1 MCGAEGDA
9 LWAPFFAAEAE
20 RRGVP
25 VTALEEELIAHVGA
39 PKPQRTA
46 SVDWTAL
53 AAWYAAGAA
62 STVADP
68 PAPAAAAGAAL
79 PAVRFDLAS
88 KLYSQ
93 DHLVTVKH
101 KHDTEKKEEEEEEEE
116 ESDADDDD
124 KYDAAAPLASGHW
137 RQKTLEDA
145 ANYGDT
151 HALLSGVTPLDW
163 CKATQSKKR
172 PDEVARLPG
181 AIRTRAPPAPS
192 RTYPRQQLRLVPPCR
207 PCALIQ
213 RSSSLRPWPSGW
225 TRCSGRRF
233 MAGRIPRGAPL
244 TRRCW
249 AATCGPQQGRGWRA
263 ERTFCAGADPCRP
276 ISKLSTRWPP
286 SGRRTGGVQGPT
298 CMSQLR
304 TMAACE
310 P

>member
-9 LWAPFFAAEAE
+9 LWAPFFAEAE

-101 KHDTEKKEEEEEEEE
+101 
-116 ESDADDDD
+116 
-124 KYDAAAPLASGHW
+124 
-137 RQKTLEDA
+137 
-145 ANYGDT
+145 
-151 HALLSGVTPLDW
+151 
-163 CKATQSKKR
+163 
-172 PDEVARLPG
+172 
-181 AIRTRAPPAPS
+181 
-192 RTYPRQQLRLVPPCR
+192 
-207 PCALIQ
+207 
-213 RSSSLRPWPSGW
+213 
-225 TRCSGRRF
+225 
-233 MAGRIPRGAPL
+233 
-244 TRRCW
+244 
-249 AATCGPQQGRGWRA
+249 
-263 ERTFCAGADPCRP
+263 
-276 ISKLSTRWPP
+276 